1 VLVPAVVVFLRV
13 LARWLVVIEM
23 EFYLF
28 VFRVFSLFVVS
39 SFLPV

>member
-1 VLVPAVVVFLRV
+1 MLVPAVVVFLRV

-23 EFYLF
+23 EFYAF
-28 VFRVFSLFVVS
+28 VFQVFSSFVVS